1 MKSEVLELKGPLK
14 LIHFVKKC
22 GGSLRLALARD
33 PLTLN
38 LLSLYDTVLKVYSA
52 DGSY

>member
-1 MKSEVLELKGPLK
+1 VKLKGPLK

-22 GGSLRLALARD
+22 GGSLQLALAKD
-33 PLTLN
+33 PLTLK
-38 LLSLYDTVLKVYSA
+38 LISIPDTVLKDYSA